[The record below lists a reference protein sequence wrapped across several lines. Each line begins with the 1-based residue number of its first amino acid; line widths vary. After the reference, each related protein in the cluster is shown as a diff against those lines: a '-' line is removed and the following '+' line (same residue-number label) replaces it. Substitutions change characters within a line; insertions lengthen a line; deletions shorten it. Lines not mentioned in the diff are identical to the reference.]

1 LGVADSPSA
10 GLLGVLSRRR
20 DGAQFVWPDY
30 SQDYSTQQNAYFRRQ
45 QPSAR
50 IARLHVGGAGAW
62 VLLGVRW
69 VLRAWVL
76 LARIK
81 QVNGAMVAAVVGEPF
96 HEVKCEIKKITRN
109 MKNGIPT

>member
-1 LGVADSPSA
+1 M
-10 GLLGVLSRRR
+10 
-20 DGAQFVWPDY
+20 
-30 SQDYSTQQNAYFRRQ
+30 
-45 QPSAR
+45 
-50 IARLHVGGAGAW
+50 GGAGAW

-96 HEVKCEIKKITRN
+96 HGVKCEIKKITRN
-109 MKNGIPT
+109 MKNGTVSPNMISISRTPLSRLIIRPLIPRESSYLQQSKLLFYFTVVAYT